1 MSPGYLYFLHSLCK
15 NILHMFLHSKNIF
28 TICTQNTASTFSISV
43 QSRLH
48 LFLCSIALFC
58 VVVIAMFYSACLL
71 LDTGVFT
78 RPAVINSA
86 EMNSLV
92 HQSFTFSPVYLW
104 DGFLE
109 ERSIWVRGQ
118 VRV

>member
-1 MSPGYLYFLHSLCK
+1 
-15 NILHMFLHSKNIF
+15 
-28 TICTQNTASTFSISV
+28 
-43 QSRLH
+43 
-48 LFLCSIALFC
+48 
-58 VVVIAMFYSACLL
+58 MFYSACLL

-78 RPAVINSA
+78 RPAVINRA

-109 ERSIWVRGQ
+109 GRLLWVRGQ
-118 VRV
+118 VHV